1 MEQKIK
7 MVNRKAECPGCFFEW
22 VVSDDVME
30 GEVITC
36 PDCGVDL
43 EVAGVSSDQ
52 LKLEKMDS
60 SDEDWGE

>member
-1 MEQKIK
+1 MAKQC
-7 MVNRKAECPGCFFEW
+7 ECPACFFEW
-22 VVSDDVME
+22 KTDEDVME

-43 EVAGVSSDQ
+43 EVAGVNGDQ

>member
-1 MEQKIK
+1 
-7 MVNRKAECPGCFFEW
+7 MVNRKVECPSCFFEW
-22 VVSDDVME
+22 TSSDDIME

-43 EVAGVSSDQ
+43 EVVAISEKE

>member
-1 MEQKIK
+1 
-7 MVNRKAECPGCFFEW
+7 MVSRKAECPSCFFEW
-22 VVSDDVME
+22 QTEDDIME

-43 EVAGVSSDQ
+43 EVAGVSGDQ
-52 LKLEKMDS
+52 LKLEKMDG

>member
-1 MEQKIK
+1 MAKK
-7 MVNRKAECPGCFFEW
+7 CECGSCFFEW
-22 VVSDDVME
+22 TTDENVME

-43 EVAGVSSDQ
+43 EVVAVESDR